1 MIYQVPNEIF
11 KHKDVINKIK
21 LDLGLSN
28 LMLVL
33 LRGLFINREVKVQ
46 EIKEQDQVLTLILKY
61 RINEFLIIK
70 TQK

>member
-46 EIKEQDQVLTLILKY
+46 GK
-61 RINEFLIIK
+61 
-70 TQK
+70 